1 MKLSMRPGRNAT
13 YSAAL
18 GFVWFRVAK
27 TGTRSVLHLL
37 TSLVPD
43 LRSTDT
49 WKEVPADLRELL
61 RDGAATFTIVRDPW
75 RRLASAWLDKL
86 ADDGGGDPHRLLARN
101 RRIAHLGRLSADEV
115 RAATTDFGAFV
126 RTLSGSDLYASD
138 VHFAPQSEILG
149 RVEPDVVGRFEHFES
164 DLRTILHRIGLPADG
179 IDVPHRNRTG
189 SSSRPLE
196 HWYDA
201 QTREI
206 VARLYHADIQ
216 RWGYRFD
223 DGSAGMPS

>member
-1 MKLSMRPGRNAT
+1 MRLSTRPGRNAT

-18 GFVWFRVAK
+18 GFVWLRVAK

-43 LRSTDT
+43 LRSTDS
-49 WKEVPADLRELL
+49 WKPMPEDLCELL
-61 RDGAATFTIVRDPW
+61 RDGAMTFTIVRDPW
-75 RRLASAWLDKL
+75 RRLASAWLDKI
-86 ADDGGGDPHRLLARN
+86 ADDGGQDPERLLART
-101 RRIAHLGRLSADEV
+101 RRIALLGRLSSDEV

-126 RTLSGSDLYASD
+126 RTLPGSELYGSD

-149 RVEPDVVGRFEHFES
+149 RVEPDVVGRFERLDS
-164 DLRTILHRIGLPADG
+164 DLRTILGRIGLPMDG

-201 QTREI
+201 GTREI
-206 VARLYHADIQ
+206 VAQLYRADIQ

-223 DGSAGMPS
+223 GGSDGVPS